1 MSRVSLGMACT
12 AEKVGNDRKR
22 NLKATKRR
30 IESKN
35 ENKVQNGKKM
45 IKTRHLNKMYIYH
58 NYITINV
65 SNIYIWWIIIDL
77 ILFKLFGWIFTQFLS
92 LYRSVALTF
101 RSKVNEKH
109 KRSKTKLNLDNW
121 LFSSK
126 KSLHCKE
133 LNSKQKTTITSPKT
147 TRQ

>member
-1 MSRVSLGMACT
+1 MFW
-12 AEKVGNDRKR
+12 
-22 NLKATKRR
+22 
-30 IESKN
+30 
-35 ENKVQNGKKM
+35 
-45 IKTRHLNKMYIYH
+45 
-58 NYITINV
+58 
-65 SNIYIWWIIIDL
+65 NIYIWWIIIDL

-126 KSLHCKE
+126 KSQHCKE
-133 LNSKQKTTITSPKT
+133 LNSKQKHDDILLWPFCAVFGLWALFFLPCYTWIKSKNRAPWVNWRCLQKGMDELVATHRRVLSKWNY
-147 TRQ
+147 QKG